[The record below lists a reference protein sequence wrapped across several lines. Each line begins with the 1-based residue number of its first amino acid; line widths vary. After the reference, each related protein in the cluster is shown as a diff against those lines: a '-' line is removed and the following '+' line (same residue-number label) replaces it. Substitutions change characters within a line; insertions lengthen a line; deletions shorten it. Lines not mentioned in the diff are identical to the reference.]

1 MAKRQSFADK
11 AKKVKHVINCPK
23 CNSPITSTLI
33 VQPVSTAGGVYKYRK
48 NMVPVCKCNY
58 KEFYG

>member
-11 AKKVKHVINCPK
+11 AKKVKHVVNCPK
-23 CNSPITSTLI
+23 CNSPITSTL
-33 VQPVSTAGGVYKYRK
+33 VVRTVLSEQGALKYRK

-58 KEFYG
+58 KEIYG